1 MKMNKQ
7 YYDDRIEAMIISKV
21 ATLRLDIRDK
31 FRARHHEQWPE
42 LLYTEIAASIR
53 DLRMW
58 QYLAKIIDN
67 HTEPYSVYIAKQLTN
82 DARRNR

>member
-7 YYDDRIEAMIISKV
+7 YYDGRIEAMIISKV

-31 FRARHHEQWPE
+31 FRTRHSAEWPE
-42 LLYTEIAASIR
+42 LVYTTITAGIR